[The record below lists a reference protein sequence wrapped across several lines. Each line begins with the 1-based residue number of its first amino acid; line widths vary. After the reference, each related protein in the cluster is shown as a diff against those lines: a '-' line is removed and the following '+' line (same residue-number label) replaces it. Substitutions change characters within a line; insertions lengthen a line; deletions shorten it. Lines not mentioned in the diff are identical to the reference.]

1 MASPITAAGGFL
13 PGYMT
18 TEEATMIHV
27 RCPRCQTRFTT
38 SDANAGKTGQCPKCG
53 NPIKVQPLTPSRPP
67 GGSAPAPADQDTDA
81 PPTEAVSDSAL
92 GAARRHAAQ
101 AAAGGA
107 AQPPAPAARPAPQP
121 HRAVQPPAETQP
133 KPAKEAPE
141 TAAPPPEAPA
151 AEEPAAQTAPIQEGK
166 SKTVALVL
174 CIFLGAIGTHRF
186 YMGSW
191 GWGLVIMGLNLTCIG
206 GAIFALVD
214 IIRLA
219 VMDKADFQER
229 YGERVVRPFTF

>member
-1 MASPITAAGGFL
+1 
-13 PGYMT
+13 MT

-27 RCPRCQTRFTT
+27 QCPRCQTRFTT

-53 NPIKVQPLTPSRPP
+53 NPIKVQAAAPSRPP
-67 GGSAPAPADQDTDA
+67 GGSAPAPGDQEPGG
-81 PPTEAVSDSAL
+81 PPAEAVADSAL

-101 AAAGGA
+101 ASAGGA
-107 AQPPAPAARPAPQP
+107 QPSAPAARPAPQP
-121 HRAVQPPAETQP
+121 PPPSRPAPAE
-133 KPAKEAPE
+133 PAPEQEAPE
-141 TAAPPPEAPA
+141 EV
-151 AEEPAAQTAPIQEGK
+151 ERVDETAPIQEGK

-219 VMDKADFQER
+219 VMDKADFQDR